1 MKLIKKLAI
10 SEDGF
15 IFNSSNG
22 ESFTTNEVGADII
35 DQLKKSSNKE
45 DIISSL
51 ETIYEVDTL
60 SLEKNIDEFLA
71 QLKTLNLLEDEKV

>member
-15 IFNSSNG
+15 IFNSATG

-35 DQLKKSSNKE
+35 DQLKKNSNKE

-51 ETIYEVDTL
+51 QAIYEVDAL

-71 QLKTLNLLEDEKV
+71 QLKTLNLLEDE